1 MANIT
6 SLAYFLQ
13 RTKQFLK
20 NKTVRFFAA
29 PNDESLSIAR
39 RALKLG
45 ATILTTKEKPDYGIY
60 GSIQLLEAIT
70 ICNSS
75 RIGDRA
81 ERFRS
86 KLTKRIEQAQII
98 KPSHNQRSSCKNKI
112 SKHSKELIS
121 SKTLKNIQVLNRLS
135 YHRKN
140 MWILIKR

>member
-98 KPSHNQRSSCKNKI
+98 KPSHSQRSSCKNKI
-112 SKHSKELIS
+112 S
-121 SKTLKNIQVLNRLS
+121 
-135 YHRKN
+135 
-140 MWILIKR
+140 